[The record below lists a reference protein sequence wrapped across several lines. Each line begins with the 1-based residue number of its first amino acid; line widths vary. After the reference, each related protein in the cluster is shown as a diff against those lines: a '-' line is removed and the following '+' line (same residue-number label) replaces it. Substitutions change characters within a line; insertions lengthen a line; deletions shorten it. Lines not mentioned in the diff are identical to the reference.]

1 MVIESR
7 NLIRKLICVFTA
19 LWPLF
24 TVVKLQA
31 DDSTASAETPADGA
45 RFFDTQVLPILR
57 AHCHSCHAP
66 QAGHELESGFD
77 LTTRETLLRGGD
89 SGPAVDE
96 SNLADSALLRAIRYE
111 DLEMPPKGKLPQSQI
126 DILTRWVE
134 MGAPWG
140 DSAAAATHTGPPK
153 VDDHARAFWSFQP
166 IRRPEVPVVA
176 NASWVKNPVDAFLLS
191 KMEAA
196 GLAPAPSTQRTTLL
210 RRVYYDLIGLPPTP
224 DEVREFLADDS
235 PDAYERVVDRLLASP
250 QYGERWGRHWLDLV
264 RYAETNGYEFDSLK
278 PEVWRYRDYVIDS
291 FNADKP
297 YDQFIR
303 EQLAG
308 DELGE
313 DSPEA
318 IIATGYYR
326 LGAMDGGAPDRLQA
340 EFDELDD
347 IMATT
352 CQVFLGLTIN
362 CARCHDHK
370 IDPLPTEDYYR
381 MLAFFRG
388 IRRGVRGSTR
398 PIGMMPGQVAENPRD
413 VANYRR
419 QVREVERQIKTI
431 EDSVVPYLVGA
442 EVDDFKAKDYR
453 PPIVRNHSPKDISA
467 QELDRYEHLLRD
479 RQRLEENRPNR
490 LARAL
495 CVSERGPDPP
505 TTHVLL
511 RGSPYAEGDEVEPG
525 FPSVI
530 TAVVPTI
537 PDPDDDAE
545 SSGRRRVLAEW
556 IASPDNPLTARVI
569 ANRLWHYHFNRGLV
583 RSTSDFGYGGTPPTH
598 PELLDWLATEL
609 VANDWRL
616 KPMHKLM
623 VMSSAYQMSSV
634 DSPEAAEKDIAND
647 LLTHFELR
655 RLGAEEI
662 RDTVLLVSGNF
673 NPKRGGPS
681 IFPTIAKDVLAGQS
695 RPGQGWGRSTAEE
708 EARRSV
714 YIHVKRSLSVPL
726 LAVFDAADTD
736 SSCPVRFATT
746 QPTQALTMLNSEFLN
761 KQAGIF
767 ATDVRELAPDDTK
780 EQVRIV
786 LNRVTQREP
795 TNNDIQRGVD
805 FISRMQ
811 NEHEVNHDLA
821 LQKFCLLA
829 MNLNESLYID

>member
-1 MVIESR
+1 MESR
-7 NLIRKLICVFTA
+7 ISIRKRICAAAA
-19 LWPLF
+19 LLPLF
-24 TVVKLQA
+24 SAVELRA
-31 DDSTASAETPADGA
+31 DDNSATPQAAAEGA

-66 QAGHELESGFD
+66 RTGHELESGLN
-77 LTTRETLLRGGD
+77 LTTRDTVLRGGD
-89 SGPAVDE
+89 SGPIIDE
-96 SNLADSALLRAIRYE
+96 TNLADSALLRAIRYE

-140 DSAAAATHTGPPK
+140 TSEAGAAHSGPPK
-153 VDDHARAFWSFQP
+153 VDDHARAFWSFQA
-166 IRRPEVPVVA
+166 IRRLEVPAVA
-176 NASWVKNPVDAFLLS
+176 NTTWVKTPVDAFLLS
-191 KMEAA
+191 KMESA
-196 GLAPAPSTQRTTLL
+196 GLAPVSPTSRTTVL

-224 DEVREFLADDS
+224 DEVHEFLADES
-235 PDAYERVVDRLLASP
+235 PGAYEKVVDRLLASP

-308 DELGE
+308 DELE
-313 DSPEA
+313 EESPEA

-398 PIGMMPGQVAENPRD
+398 PIGMMPGQVAEDPRE
-413 VANYRR
+413 VAGYRR
-419 QVREVERQIKTI
+419 RVREVEKQIKVI
-431 EDSVVPYLVGA
+431 EDSVVPFLVGA

-467 QELDRYEHLLRD
+467 EELERYEHLLRD

-495 CVSERGPDPP
+495 CVSERGADPP
-505 TTHVLL
+505 PTHVLL

-530 TAVVPTI
+530 TSISPTI
-537 PDPDDDAE
+537 PPPAEDSE
-545 SSGRRRVLAEW
+545 SSGRRRVLADW
-556 IASPDNPLTARVI
+556 IASSENPLTARVI
-569 ANRLWHYHFNRGLV
+569 ANRLWHHHFNRGLV

-609 VANDWRL
+609 IANGWRL

-634 DSPEAAEKDIAND
+634 GSTRSSRE
-647 LLTHFELR
+647 R
-655 RLGAEEI
+655 RCE
-662 RDTVLLVSGNF
+662 
-673 NPKRGGPS
+673 
-681 IFPTIAKDVLAGQS
+681 
-695 RPGQGWGRSTAEE
+695 
-708 EARRSV
+708 
-714 YIHVKRSLSVPL
+714 
-726 LAVFDAADTD
+726 
-736 SSCPVRFATT
+736 RFVH
-746 QPTQALTMLNSEFLN
+746 AL
-761 KQAGIF
+761 
-767 ATDVRELAPDDTK
+767 
-780 EQVRIV
+780 
-786 LNRVTQREP
+786 
-795 TNNDIQRGVD
+795 
-805 FISRMQ
+805 
-811 NEHEVNHDLA
+811 
-821 LQKFCLLA
+821 
-829 MNLNESLYID
+829 